1 MNTLN
6 TGPNLDKLYTKDSS
20 VVFRKVAEE
29 FILVPIKKRA
39 DEVDS
44 IYTMNEVGSR
54 IWELIDGEKN
64 LSEIIDII
72 LNEFEV
78 SPEVAEKDIIE
89 FINELEHIGAIR
101 AL

>member
-1 MNTLN
+1 MN
-6 TGPNLDKLYTKDSS
+6 TGPNLDRLYTKDSS

-54 IWELIDGEKN
+54 IWELVDGEKS

-89 FINELEHIGAIR
+89 FINQLEHIGAIR

>member
-6 TGPNLDKLYTKDSS
+6 TGPNLDKLYTKDPS
-20 VVFRKVAEE
+20 VVFRKIAEE

-89 FINELEHIGAIR
+89 FINQLEQIGAIR

>member
-6 TGPNLDKLYTKDSS
+6 TDPNLDKLYTKDSS
-20 VVFRKVAEE
+20 VVFRKVSEE
-29 FILVPIKKRA
+29 FILVPIKKKA

-54 IWELIDGEKN
+54 IWELVDGEKS
-64 LSEIIDII
+64 LSEITDII

-89 FINELEHIGAIR
+89 FINELEQIGAIR
-101 AL
+101 TL

>member
-6 TGPNLDKLYTKDSS
+6 TGPNLDRLYTKDSS

-54 IWELIDGEKN
+54 IWELVDGEKS

-89 FINELEHIGAIR
+89 FINQLEHIGAIR